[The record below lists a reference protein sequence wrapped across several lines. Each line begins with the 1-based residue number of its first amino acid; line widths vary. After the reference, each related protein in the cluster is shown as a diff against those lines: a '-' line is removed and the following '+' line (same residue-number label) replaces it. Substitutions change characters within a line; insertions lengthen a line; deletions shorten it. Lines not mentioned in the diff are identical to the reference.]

1 MVLGGC
7 LRKSG
12 VLEALKHN
20 KRTLQAERG
29 AGANIDVTKTPLLP
43 LIAPSLIK

>member
-1 MVLGGC
+1 MAASHLIRLGAIKG
-7 LRKSG
+7 KSG

-29 AGANIDVTKTPLLP
+29 AGSHIDVTRHR
-43 LIAPSLIK
+43 LITV